1 MIVEDVGEEGSFALV
16 IGVCVIFKRLA
27 IWLYD
32 HFQHLIFA
40 HLFKFLVMNSGKEDS
55 VIFQV
60 CHQLEVCIRMAEI
73 IKLPADLHFRCGFF
87 AELLLYE
94 LVPHDHIVDHFP
106 ISWTSFIVH
115 RPAAI
120 HQLQLAVPYQFSNL
134 FLLPIVLLL
143 PPHRKE
149 LHLCLRE
156 FPRGIVQ
163 KRINH

>member
-94 LVPHDHIVDHFP
+94 LVPHDHIARRLSYSIAGLCADAP
-106 ISWTSFIVH
+106 KCISEQSSSAGALRFD
-115 RPAAI
+115 A
-120 HQLQLAVPYQFSNL
+120 
-134 FLLPIVLLL
+134 LLIP
-143 PPHRKE
+143 
-149 LHLCLRE
+149 
-156 FPRGIVQ
+156 
-163 KRINH
+163 